1 MSFSSLITG
10 SHHLSTSSSSMVPEL
25 WVFFFFFLLA
35 WLGFVVLLTA
45 LPGDLFC
52 KVTVP
57 LHVGTVSLSSPALS
71 IVAIFVFVVSMGEQ

>member
-1 MSFSSLITG
+1 MSFSSLIIG

-25 WVFFFFFLLA
+25 WAFFFLLA

-45 LPGDLFC
+45 LPEDLFC
-52 KVTVP
+52 RVTVP

>member
-1 MSFSSLITG
+1 MSFSSLIIG

-25 WVFFFFFLLA
+25 WAFFFFLLA

-45 LPGDLFC
+45 LPEDLFC
-52 KVTVP
+52 RVTVP